1 MFMMFALH
9 NRLSLD
15 AGYMP
20 GCMMLRIHHA
30 EFLSESEAY
39 GGRVSLSPAG
49 NIAAKAGCYK
59 DGIRAWL
66 KFVGDCNC
74 WLFDYLGTY
83 SYI

>member
-1 MFMMFALH
+1 MFLLFALH
-9 NRLSLD
+9 NRLSHG

-20 GCMMLRIHHA
+20 GCMMLRIHYA
-30 EFLSESEAY
+30 EISLELEAY

-66 KFVGDCNC
+66 
-74 WLFDYLGTY
+74 
-83 SYI
+83 

>member
-1 MFMMFALH
+1 MF
-9 NRLSLD
+9 RLFVD

-20 GCMMLRIHHA
+20 GSMMLRIHHA
-30 EFLSESEAY
+30 EISLESEAY

-66 KFVGDCNC
+66 KCVGDCSC
-74 WLFDYLGTY
+74 WLFDYLSKY

>member
-1 MFMMFALH
+1 MFLLFALN
-9 NRLSLD
+9 NRLSLG

-30 EFLSESEAY
+30 EISLELEAY

-49 NIAAKAGCYK
+49 DIAAKAGCYK

-66 KFVGDCNC
+66 
-74 WLFDYLGTY
+74 
-83 SYI
+83 